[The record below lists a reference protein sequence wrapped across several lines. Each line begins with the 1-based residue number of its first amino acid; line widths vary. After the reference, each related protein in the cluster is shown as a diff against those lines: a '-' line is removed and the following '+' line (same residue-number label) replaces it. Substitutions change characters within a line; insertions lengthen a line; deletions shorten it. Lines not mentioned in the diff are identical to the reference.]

1 MVRMFSE
8 SDLRN
13 ISGIIADTSSGLTK
27 SELKR
32 YLEKCRREVLSDGSS
47 KYQWGYVIGLN
58 KRDWLYNCFAN
69 EVNKNHSVEKIVKF
83 IENAMNPINYTKMK
97 ERERYN
103 YILDELNKVLI
114 LIGYEID
121 SSGKLINVQKAETLD
136 EADRRVNALK
146 QKLYYRNI
154 HEEVKKYCIKEYLRK
169 DYYDT
174 VFEATKGLAERVRE
188 ITGLMEDGSGLFDKA
203 FSSKN
208 PYIVFNKLATESE
221 KNEFNGLKELLNSL
235 CHLVRNPAAHTTK
248 INWKQ
253 SESEVLDVLTMIS
266 FAHKY
271 LDRCCKYPRKN
282 EI

>member
-32 YLEKCRREVLSDGSS
+32 YLEECRIEVLSDGSS
-47 KYQWGYVIGLN
+47 KNQWGYVIGLN
-58 KRDWLYNCFAN
+58 KREWLYNCFSN
-69 EVNKNHSVEKIVKF
+69 EVEKIVKF
-83 IENAMNPINYTKMK
+83 IENAMNPINYTRME

-235 CHLVRNPAAHTTK
+235 CHLVRNPAAHTPK

-253 SESEVLDVLTMIS
+253 SENEVLDVLTIIS

-271 LDRCCKYPRKN
+271 LDRCYKYPRNN
-282 EI
+282 EN